1 MDSHRWQR
9 LKLILAEALE
19 QESPAA
25 RTALVGRSCGN
36 DADLLREIESLL
48 AEAEPLLNE
57 TPDELEECANNFAA
71 ALPRKDT
78 SEIGKRIGA
87 YVIIRE
93 IGQGGMGTVYLAA
106 RADGYF
112 EKQVAIKL
120 LKRGVANEEV
130 LRRFRSEREVL
141 ARLDHPN
148 IARLIDAG
156 TTDDGLPYFV
166 MEYIDGIPITR
177 FVDENHETLADR
189 LNLFLKISAAV
200 EAAHRN
206 SVIHRDLKSNNILVN
221 CEGEPKL
228 LDFGIAKFVGKNTN
242 PLELTAL
249 GRERLTPVS
258 ASPEQAKGEPVT
270 ISSDI
275 YGLGVILYEML
286 TGVRPHRFLTSD
298 PSREDLVEVVC
309 KQLPT
314 LASLVVKNRERQ
326 RQLRGDL
333 DAILVRALQKE
344 PALRYPSVAEFADDI
359 RRHLNGKPVRAREY
373 EAAYRIKTRLLH
385 NRNVQVSVGTAILAL
400 LFVAAFVFSSRVRSG
415 LKQAILRQTHAHAR
429 NASPLSS
436 ESSIPEKSIA
446 VLPFENLSEDKSNA
460 FFADG
465 VQDEILTDLARVADL
480 KVISRTSVMQ
490 YRNAAVRNLREI
502 GQQLG
507 VAHVLEGTVQ
517 RAADKVRVNVQLINA
532 RTDAH
537 EWAENYDRPIN
548 DVFAIQSEIAKTIA
562 EQLQA
567 HLLPSEKAAI
577 AEAPTKD
584 VVAYDLFV
592 RAMALEDM
600 VNDPG
605 GKESLLQAV
614 GLLGEAVRRDPKFL
628 SAYCLLCAI
637 NLDLYWFGFDHTPAR
652 REQAH
657 DALQAAERIQ
667 PDAGEVHVG
676 KGMYA
681 YHGFRDYD
689 RARGEFELARKKLPN
704 AAGLYA
710 SLGAVDR
717 RQARW
722 DDAIRNFDRAVQL
735 DPRNFSNAEE
745 AGFTYGG
752 LGRNAEAVRFLKRA
766 IELSPKD
773 YFARIHLAANS
784 YFEHADL
791 GPLRAQLNIFVKE
804 GSDATANAAQFFV
817 LCALAE
823 RDRAAAEQALTF
835 IPSEGTVSRNF
846 LIPRDWF
853 VGLVARSFGD
863 GKEAQKAFTA
873 ARVIAAKTVQEQPDY
888 APAWSLLGMIDAGL
902 GRKADAIAEGNRACE
917 ILPIS
922 KDSWEGQ
929 IYVTNLALI
938 YAWLGEK
945 DRALEQLAI
954 SAKSTMAGISYGE
967 LKLDPTWDSL
977 RGDPSFEKIVA
988 SVAPKE

>member
-93 IGQGGMGTVYLAA
+93 IGHGGMGTVCLAA

-120 LKRGVANEEV
+120 LKREVVNEEV
-130 LRRFRSEREVL
+130 LRRFRSELEVL

-177 FVDENHETLADR
+177 FLDEKQEGLAAR

-206 SVIHRDLKSNNILVN
+206 SVIHRDLKPNNILVN
-221 CEGEPKL
+221 REGEPKL

-249 GRERLTPVS
+249 GHERLTPVS

-385 NRNVQVSVGTAILAL
+385 NKNVQVSVGTAILAL

-773 YFARIHLAANS
+773 YFARIQLAENS

-791 GPLRAQLNIFVKE
+791 GPLRAQLNIFLKE

-902 GRKADAIAEGNRACE
+902 GRKADAMAEGNRACE

-929 IYVTNLALI
+929 MYVTNLALI

-954 SAKSTMAGISYGE
+954 SAKSRMAGISYGE